1 MTLFIQIT
9 KRYYLSIILH
19 TYMVVIIGSEDCI
32 SYLSFSQLI
41 FPREKNYTHILTSHL
56 RNYLILTHIHTR
68 FVKKSTYVPSHFRIK
83 YWWEFGIEA
92 FISVCKVHIFWEGH
106 MFLRNLHLRF
116 VLCSNGQIYSGD
128 FAKFVAV

>member
-32 SYLSFSQLI
+32 SYLSFST
-41 FPREKNYTHILTSHL
+41 THIPKRKELHSYSNIASQKLFDTYSHTYQICEKE
-56 RNYLILTHIHTR
+56 YLC
-68 FVKKSTYVPSHFRIK
+68 SHFRIK

-106 MFLRNLHLRF
+106 IFLRNLHLRF